1 MKHMVCIICKE
12 GMFFLK
18 DDLYYCE
25 HCNHVSSNIDPDPS
39 IYDRSYT
46 IKYSRYEHSE
56 LNEKIQNERFL
67 SLPSVESRGRIL
79 DFGCGVGSFVN
90 YANCHGS
97 EAAGFDINPY
107 SCYCNI
113 EYLFKY
119 KYSTLTL
126 WDSIEHL
133 RNPAFI
139 INGINPKHLVVSTP
153 CTDDSSHLDL
163 TKWKHYMPNE
173 HCHYFSQQSLLALFK
188 LLGFVPYTINF
199 NESKHRIGDG
209 KKNIIT
215 IGGTRE
221 TTS

>member
-1 MKHMVCIICKE
+1 
-12 GMFFLK
+12 MFFLK
-18 DDLYYCE
+18 NDLYYCE
-25 HCNHVSSNIDPDPS
+25 NCDHVSSNIEPDPS

-56 LNEKIQNERFL
+56 LNEKIQYERVS
-67 SLPSVESRGRIL
+67 SLPSLESRGRIL

-90 YANCHGS
+90 YANLHGNK
-97 EAAGFDINPY
+97 ATGFDINPY

-126 WDSIEHL
+126 WDAIEHIS
-133 RNPAFI
+133 NPAI
-139 INGINPKHLVVSTP
+139 VINGINPKHLVVSTP
-153 CTDDSSHLDL
+153 CTDDAINLDL

-173 HCHYFSQQSLLALFK
+173 HCHYFSEKSLTKLFESM
-188 LLGFVPYTINF
+188 GFKPYLVDF

-209 KKNIIT
+209 PKNIIT
-215 IGGTRE
+215 VGGTRE
-221 TTS
+221 TSS